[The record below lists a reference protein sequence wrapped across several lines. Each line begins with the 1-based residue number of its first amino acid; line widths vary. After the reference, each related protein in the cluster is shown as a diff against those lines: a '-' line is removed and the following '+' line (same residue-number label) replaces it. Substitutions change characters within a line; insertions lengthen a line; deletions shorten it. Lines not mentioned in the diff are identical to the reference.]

1 MIETAYYAQDNYAI
15 LKDILTAF
23 DLYKKIIKID
33 GKEMNITDIIKI
45 NSKKKQF
52 FEMNFN
58 GETFHFKLFY
68 KNNTAKIPTT
78 KQYKEKT
85 FNFFLSSNLNNK
97 CRAKYVTIPL
107 IIKATK

>member
-45 NSKKKQF
+45 NSKKREPTK
-52 FEMNFN
+52 
-58 GETFHFKLFY
+58 K
-68 KNNTAKIPTT
+68 KN
-78 KQYKEKT
+78 KT
-85 FNFFLSSNLNNK
+85 H
-97 CRAKYVTIPL
+97 
-107 IIKATK
+107 IIKK

>member
-1 MIETAYYAQDNYAI
+1 
-15 LKDILTAF
+15 
-23 DLYKKIIKID
+23 
-33 GKEMNITDIIKI
+33 
-45 NSKKKQF
+45 
-52 FEMNFN
+52 MNFN
-58 GETFHFKLFY
+58 GETFHFKLIY

>member
-45 NSKKKQF
+45 N